1 MSLLQIDSI
10 ETKRIALFLIG
21 CMGARSL
28 LVYLAYQKS
37 TRLYT
42 SLFTS
47 LVAIGFMYIYLTG
60 SRKTGPEVSFFAD
73 VQRTDRPS
81 GRREA
86 NKMFGDR
93 IWWNDLRPLHA
104 TLYATASL
112 MIWSNTYANDAWKVL
127 LLDLFIG
134 LFAFANK
141 HFF

>member
-1 MSLLQIDSI
+1 MVFTT

-28 LVYLAYQKS
+28 MVYLAYQKS
-37 TRLYT
+37 TRLYAA
-42 SLFTS
+42 LFTT

-60 SRKTGPEVSFFAD
+60 SRKTGPEVSIFA
-73 VQRTDRPS
+73 
-81 GRREA
+81 GREA
-86 NKMFGDR
+86 NKVFGDR
-93 IWWNDLRPLHA
+93 IWWNDIRPLHA

-134 LFAFANK
+134 LFAFVNK

>member
-1 MSLLQIDSI
+1 MVLSN

-37 TRLYT
+37 TRKYVAF
-42 SLFTS
+42 FTA

-60 SRKTGPEVSFFAD
+60 SRKKGPEV
-73 VQRTDRPS
+73 
-81 GRREA
+81 
-86 NKMFGDR
+86 FGDR
-93 IWWNDLRPLHA
+93 IWWNDLRPVHA
-104 TLYATASL
+104 TLYATAAL
-112 MIWSNTYANDAWKVL
+112 MIWTNRYANDAWKVL